1 MFLPTEIVSSKKN
14 QKARTYRLFA
24 VVYHDGKEATKGHYI
39 TDVYH
44 PGYLN
49 WLRFDDSSVKPIS
62 ENTVLYPSPPRVPYL
77 LLYRRSDTFVPGQ
90 IEHHSTLV
98 AHKKNNQK

>member
-1 MFLPTEIVSSKKN
+1 MSSKKN
-14 QKARTYRLFA
+14 SKGRVYRLFA

-62 ENTVLYPSPPRVPYL
+62 EKTVLMPILPRVPYL
-77 LLYRRSDTFVPGQ
+77 LLYRRSDTFVAGQ
-90 IEHHSTLV
+90 PEHHSTLA
-98 AHKKNNQK
+98 AHKKNNQKNNN